1 MKISSSNEKYRRK
14 NFFVSNKRN
23 HLKQFKEK
31 NLMAAYYKPH
41 IILSLLLED
50 SFCQSPPLIG

>member
-14 NFFVSNKRN
+14 NFFVSNKKEHR
-23 HLKQFKEK
+23 KQFKE
-31 NLMAAYYKPH
+31 NYEPH
-41 IILSLLLED
+41 IILSLLLKD